1 MTLMERGASML
12 GTTLAAAAGVSII
25 YTRGSTTLTISGA
38 IVGQTVMQSEG
49 DAALI
54 EWRSRDYIMAASA
67 LGALGEPARGDR
79 IAETIRGT
87 VKTFE
92 VLSDADRGNFSYL
105 DSGRTLIR
113 IRTKEV
119 G

>member
-1 MTLMERGASML
+1 MERGATML
-12 GTTLAAAAGVSII
+12 GTTLAAAAGVSIA
-25 YTRGSTTLTISGA
+25 YTRGNTTLTISGA
-38 IVGQTVMQSEG
+38 IVGQTIMQSEG
-49 DAALI
+49 DTAII
-54 EWRSRDYIMAASA
+54 EWRSRDYIVPASA

-87 VKTFE
+87 ARQFE
-92 VLSDADRGNFSYL
+92 VLPDADRGNFSYC
-105 DSGRTLIR
+105 DSGRTLLR